1 MKAVVGRSDVPDIER
16 SIGRAMDEN
25 AVPYARDA
33 CLHVHDLIFRVQRD
47 TDRPYA
53 PTHPCERA
61 QVARHVPTS
70 LHRLH
75 ELSTQNTTV
84 MRISVGSEV
93 PSLLA

>member
-1 MKAVVGRSDVPDIER
+1 MKAVIGRSGIPDIER

-25 AVPYARDA
+25 AVPYARNA
-33 CLHVHDLIFRVQRD
+33 CLHVHDLILRVERD

-53 PTHPCERA
+53 PAHPRERA
-61 QVARHVPTS
+61 QVARHVPAS
-70 LHRLH
+70 LHRLR